1 MRTHKDELVEL
12 ARICLSH
19 TRTAGDLETSA
30 SLFRLALEYS
40 RRANESAAA
49 QIPNR
54 CKSPSSPRRQGG
66 QGF

>member
-1 MRTHKDELVEL
+1 MRTHKDELIEF
-12 ARICLSH
+12 ARISLSH

-49 QIPNR
+49 KIPNLR
-54 CKSPSSPRRQGG
+54 QSPSSPRRHGG